1 MAQPPTPPPT
11 EEPEH
16 SSDRAN
22 LPGPAE
28 SPGRSPSQ
36 AAAPARKS
44 GWRIPGGASAL
55 NFLNRPAGSA
65 AKTPIYR
72 DLVVLQLVVLVFL
85 LDQFSKFLVQELLPL
100 RASFPYD
107 GLFRFTHTYNTG
119 SAFGI
124 LQGQNTPLI
133 FVSFVGIVILALIY
147 RSQARPSNLLRFSLS
162 LQLGGAFGN
171 LLDRVRL
178 GHVTDFIDIGPWPV
192 FNLADASI
200 VSGLLLLA
208 WVFLR
213 PEQTPPTSVD
223 VAPEPAEGSS
233 SVLPAHPTTV
243 LPAHP
248 TMCPVCEDEMVDLPN
263 GWRCIACGA
272 RERIDHASFS
282 LYAGG
287 EETC

>member
-1 MAQPPTPPPT
+1 MVQPPSPPPT
-11 EEPEH
+11 KGPQRGANG
-16 SSDRAN
+16 SSPTGAASRAS
-22 LPGPAE
+22 GPAV
-28 SPGRSPSQ
+28 
-36 AAAPARKS
+36 
-44 GWRIPGGASAL
+44 
-55 NFLNRPAGSA
+55 
-65 AKTPIYR
+65 KTPIYR
-72 DLVVLQLVVLVFL
+72 DLVVLQLALLVFL
-85 LDQFSKFLVQELLPL
+85 LDQFSKFLVRELLPL

-133 FVSFVGIVILALIY
+133 FVSFVGILILALIY

-171 LLDRVRL
+171 LLDRVLL

-192 FNLADASI
+192 FNLADSSI

-213 PEQTPPTSVD
+213 PERPPEGRVD
-223 VAPEPAEGSS
+223 AVPARVDGYSW
-233 SVLPAHPTTV
+233 
-243 LPAHP
+243 
-248 TMCPVCEDEMVDLPN
+248 CPVCDGEMVALPN

-272 RERIDHASFS
+272 RERIDHAH
-282 LYAGG
+282 LPMTDQTVAGTTALPG
-287 EETC
+287 GDGPPKGKPARIGGPVMDDAERSAPPGQAGR